1 MPHRLNGTHA
11 RSALNYECMIYA
23 VRSSTPLPLPSAA
36 LRPFSH
42 AIDCIIYE
50 AKYFTSLAH
59 WCVVCFGLHLRI
71 GSVFQAWKWKGGE
84 ETVLPLPP
92 IHSHATFSDWSCGRV
107 VVVVGVS
114 CLFIHAKGFI
124 SQADL
129 GADNFVQK
137 TDLRTECK
145 YANLP

>member
-1 MPHRLNGTHA
+1 MHNRQ
-11 RSALNYECMIYA
+11 LNYECMIYA

-71 GSVFQAWKWKGGE
+71 GSVFQAWKWEGGE
-84 ETVLPLPP
+84 KTVLPPLP
-92 IHSHATFSDWSCGRV
+92 HTFTRHIFRLELWPGGGRCRCFVSIYSCQR
-107 VVVVGVS
+107 
-114 CLFIHAKGFI
+114 FH
-124 SQADL
+124 
-129 GADNFVQK
+129 
-137 TDLRTECK
+137 
-145 YANLP
+145 